1 MKKMIYELRYIFSRE
16 QKIKLLLLLVVIGIG
31 TMLELLGV
39 TAIMPFI
46 EVVMNP
52 ESIQRKWY
60 LNILYSM
67 FDFQSDVSFMLFLA
81 AALIAIYIVKNLYLN
96 TFYIKKIKPC

>member
-81 AALIAIYIVKNLYLN
+81 AALIAIYIVKKFIFMYNV
-96 TFYIKKIKPC
+96 

>member
-1 MKKMIYELRYIFSRE
+1 MGRDERMKKMIYELRYIFSRE

-60 LNILYSM
+60 LNILYLS
-67 FDFQSDVSFMLFLA
+67 
-81 AALIAIYIVKNLYLN
+81 LIHI
-96 TFYIKKIKPC
+96 

>member
-1 MKKMIYELRYIFSRE
+1 
-16 QKIKLLLLLVVIGIG
+16 
-31 TMLELLGV
+31 MLELLGV

-81 AALIAIYIVKNLYLN
+81 AALIAIYTVSYTHLDVYKRQLKDPVQCYGYQSFLVFVWLLLYMD
-96 TFYIKKIKPC
+96 

>member
-81 AALIAIYIVKNLYLN
+81 AALIAI
-96 TFYIKKIKPC
+96 